1 MAVRALRALAERN
14 QDRQSYDM
22 TFVFTSD
29 QDESWKKVIHLNQ
42 DNWFDMQ
49 SLKVSSSC
57 GNVASPR
64 SCSVQFQVRIV
75 VLIICCP
82 NHYLIV

>member
-57 GNVASPR
+57 GNGASHR
-64 SCSVQFQVRIV
+64 SCFVQIQVRIV
-75 VLIICCP
+75 VLIIDYP
-82 NHYLIV
+82 SHYFIV